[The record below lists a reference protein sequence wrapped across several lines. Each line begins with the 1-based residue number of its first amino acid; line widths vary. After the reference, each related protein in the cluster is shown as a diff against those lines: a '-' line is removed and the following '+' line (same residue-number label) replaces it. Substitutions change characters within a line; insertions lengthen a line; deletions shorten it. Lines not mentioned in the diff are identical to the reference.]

1 MFLLL
6 PAILSSSPKCVYSTL
21 FSPGMAGSLCLA
33 VSVTEFLSARPQV
46 LPTQV
51 CEKSSGGQSVAESLL
66 LVFIQQAL
74 LLHAGHWARRWG
86 STVNMAES
94 LSLRCSLIDQIII
107 SVTAPQR
114 AMKDTIT
121 TCVALPAVQFCA
133 SRSRVY
139 LLYCSYPSSRIGTV
153 IPIL

>member
-1 MFLLL
+1 M
-6 PAILSSSPKCVYSTL
+6 
-21 FSPGMAGSLCLA
+21 
-33 VSVTEFLSARPQV
+33 
-46 LPTQV
+46 
-51 CEKSSGGQSVAESLL
+51 AESLL

-74 LLHAGHWARRWG
+74 LLHAEHWARRWG

-94 LSLRCSLIDQIII
+94 LSLRCSLIDQII

-133 SRSRVY
+133 SRS
-139 LLYCSYPSSRIGTV
+139 
-153 IPIL
+153 